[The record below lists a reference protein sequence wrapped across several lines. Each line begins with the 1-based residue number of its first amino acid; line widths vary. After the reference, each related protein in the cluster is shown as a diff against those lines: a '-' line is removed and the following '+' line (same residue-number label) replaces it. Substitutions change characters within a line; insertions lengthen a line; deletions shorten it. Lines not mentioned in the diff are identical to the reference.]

1 MCKDANTYPMHGRR
15 DTLVGASK
23 LVVELDR
30 LAHSAG
36 GYTTATNIQSGPV
49 GSCNIQSNTKLVF
62 CLMHQELRGLES
74 MSLQILAHASE
85 IASTHGLEVDS
96 SRILHLEPGKFW
108 EEAVD
113 CVRRA
118 CGDKGIGARTDTA
131 HDSTMTQL
139 KCPTAMVFARAKN
152 GVSHAAYEWTD
163 KADCAESAA
172 VLGRSILNFDQI
184 LESRTA

>member
-1 MCKDANTYPMHGRR
+1 MRIDANTYPMHGRR

-23 LVVELDR
+23 LVVELDK
-30 LAHSAG
+30 LAHTAG

-62 CLMHQELRGLES
+62 CLMHQELRGLED
-74 MSLQILAHASE
+74 MAQQILAQANE
-85 IASTHGLEVDS
+85 IASTHGLDIDS
-96 SRILHLEPGKFW
+96 SRILHLEPGSFW

-152 GVSHAAYEWTD
+152 GVSHAAHEWTD
-163 KADCAESAA
+163 KADCAESAT
-172 VLGRSILNFDQI
+172 VLGRSVLNFDQI
-184 LESRTA
+184 LRSRHT

>member
-1 MCKDANTYPMHGRR
+1 MHGRR

-23 LVVELDR
+23 LVVELEK
-30 LAHSAG
+30 LAHTAG
-36 GYTTATNIQSGPV
+36 GYTTATGIQSGPV
-49 GSCNIQSNTKLVF
+49 GSCNIQSDTKLVF
-62 CLMHQELRGLES
+62 CLMHQQLRGLES
-74 MSLQILAHASE
+74 MGQQIIAHASE
-85 IASTHGLEVDS
+85 IAGMHGLDLTT
-96 SRILHLEPGKFW
+96 SRILHLEPGSFW

-152 GVSHAAYEWTD
+152 GVSHAAHEWTD
-163 KADCAESAA
+163 KVDCAESAT
-172 VLGRSILNFDQI
+172 VLGKSVLNFDQI
-184 LESRTA
+184 LEDRHT

>member
-1 MCKDANTYPMHGRR
+1 MHGRR

-23 LVVELDR
+23 LVVELDK

-62 CLMHQELRGLES
+62 CLMHQELQGLES
-74 MSLQILAHASE
+74 MAAQIMAHADQ
-85 IASTHGLEVDS
+85 IASTHALDIES

-108 EEAVD
+108 PEAVD

-118 CGDKGIGARTDTA
+118 CGERGMGARTDTA

-139 KCPTAMVFARAKN
+139 KCPTAMVFARAKD
-152 GVSHAAYEWTD
+152 GVSHAAHEWTTQ
-163 KADCAESAA
+163 ADCAESAT
-172 VLGRSILNFDQI
+172 VLGRSVLNFDQI
-184 LESRTA
+184 LKDRTG

>member
-1 MCKDANTYPMHGRR
+1 MHGRR
-15 DTLVGASK
+15 DSLVGASK

-30 LAHSAG
+30 LAHTAG

-62 CLMHQELRGLES
+62 CLMHQELQGLERMGS
-74 MSLQILAHASE
+74 QIMAQVSE
-85 IASTHGLEVDS
+85 ISSTHGLQIES
-96 SRILHLEPGKFW
+96 SRILHLEPGLFW

-118 CGDKGIGARTDTA
+118 CGDKGVGARTDTA

-139 KCPTAMVFARAKN
+139 KCPTAMVFARAKG
-152 GVSHAAYEWTD
+152 GVSHAAHEWTE
-163 KADCAESAA
+163 KEDCAESATA
-172 VLGRSILNFDQI
+172 LGRSVLNFDQI
-184 LESRTA
+184 LRDRIR

>member
-1 MCKDANTYPMHGRR
+1 MEGRR

-23 LVVELDR
+23 LVVELDK
-30 LAHSAG
+30 LAHTAG

-62 CLMHQELRGLES
+62 CLMHQKLPGLES
-74 MSLQILAHASE
+74 MGEQIIERANE
-85 IASTHGLEVDS
+85 IAYAHKLGIES
-96 SRILHLEPGKFW
+96 SRILHLEPGSFW

-118 CGDKGIGARTDTA
+118 CGNKGIGARTDTA

-139 KCPTAMVFARAKN
+139 KCPTAMVFARAKD
-152 GVSHAAYEWTD
+152 GVSHAAHEWTD
-163 KADCAESAA
+163 QADCAESATA
-172 VLGRSILNFDQI
+172 LGKSVLNFDQI
-184 LESRTA
+184 LMDRNAKPR